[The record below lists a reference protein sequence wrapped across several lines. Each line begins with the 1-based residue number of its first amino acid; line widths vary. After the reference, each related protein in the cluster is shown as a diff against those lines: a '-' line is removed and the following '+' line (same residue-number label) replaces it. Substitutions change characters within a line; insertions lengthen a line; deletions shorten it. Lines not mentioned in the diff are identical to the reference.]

1 MENIHKLITL
11 RGRVQGV
18 GFRFS
23 AREQARKNGVKG
35 YVKNLPNGN
44 VEIKV
49 SGPENNVEQYLQ
61 WCKEGPSHA
70 YVDDMHIEDAE
81 PENFHTFDV
90 KH

>member
-1 MENIHKLITL
+1 MEHSYKLITL
-11 RGRVQGV
+11 KGRVQGV

-23 AREQARKNGVKG
+23 AREQARKYGVKG

-49 SGPENNVEQYLQ
+49 SGPENKVQHYLR

-70 YVDDMHIEDAE
+70 YVEDMFVEDTE
-81 PENFHTFDV
+81 PENFETFDV